1 MRISL
6 HFILTFL
13 FIFTIYSSD
22 TNDIQVAYKL
32 EVKNY
37 EEETLLNEYKDN

>member
-22 TNDIQVAYKL
+22 TNDIQVAYQL

-37 EEETLLNEYKDN
+37 E